1 MRIDGTSTA
10 GDAVGEMSGRVCVV
24 TGASGG
30 IGKETAKGLA
40 RTGAT
45 VALLVRSPER
55 GEAAR
60 GEIARAAPGADVRM
74 VLADLSVQAEV
85 RRAAAEIL
93 SHFPRVDALVNN
105 AASFAWKRTLTPDGI
120 ELQWA
125 VNHLAPF
132 LLTHLL
138 LGRLTESAPARVV
151 TMSSGA
157 HKGGR
162 MDWDDPQMAR
172 GRYRGL
178 AMYAR
183 TKLANLLFTREL
195 ARRTRGTGVTANAM
209 HPGVVATDLLLKSFP
224 PIRLLR
230 PWMLTPEQGAATAV
244 HLASS
249 PDVASA
255 TGEYFIARRPVQA
268 APAALDDDDA
278 RRLWELSAEMT
289 GV

>member
-1 MRIDGTSTA
+1 
-10 GDAVGEMSGRVCVV
+10 VGEMSGRVCVV

-45 VALLVRSPER
+45 VVLLVRSRER

-60 GEIARAAPGADVRM
+60 GEIIRDVPGSDVQM

-85 RRAAAEIL
+85 RRAAAEIIGR
-93 SHFPRVDALVNN
+93 FPRVDALVNN
-105 AASFAWKRTLTPDGI
+105 AAIFAWKRTLTPDGV

-151 TMSSGA
+151 SMSSGA
-157 HKGGR
+157 HKAGR

-172 GRYRGL
+172 GRYNGL
-178 AMYAR
+178 AMYSR

-209 HPGVVATDLLLKSFP
+209 HPGVVATDLLLKSVP
-224 PIRLLR
+224 LIRLFRRL
-230 PWMLTPEQGAATAV
+230 MLTPEEGAATTV
-244 HLASS
+244 YLASS
-249 PDVASA
+249 PEVAGAS
-255 TGEYFIARRPVQA
+255 GEYFIDRRPVTPTTA
-268 APAALDDDDA
+268 ARDEDAA
-278 RRLWELSAEMT
+278 RRLWEVSARMV
-289 GV
+289 GIDAADPAR